1 MAVRAHAPRVLIVG
15 CGRIAGGFNEG
26 DETAVLTHV
35 VAYRRLNA
43 EIVGCVDVDGETA
56 SRFARRWSIPRAG
69 IDLAAMVHETQPEV
83 VSLCTPPDARLGPL
97 RLVLAAPSVRSVL
110 VEKPLALAVEEAL
123 QIRALAAASGRAVLV
138 NYFRAFD
145 PFYVEVERACRAGEF
160 GRLGMG
166 TALYYGDAVTNSSHL
181 LERLLAMLGP
191 PSSAR
196 RLGGDAR
203 QPTFELTWEG
213 ANVVVLPAIG
223 CRYSPIEMDLL
234 FESGRLRIVDS
245 EGRAERFEA
254 RPDPRYP
261 DFLNLVPVPLS
272 SPSAP
277 SPESMLG
284 SVRAALAAA
293 EEARPAGEPGSH
305 LTRAVDVVRV
315 LHEIEVG
322 RG

>member
-1 MAVRAHAPRVLIVG
+1 VG

-43 EIVGCVDVDGETA
+43 QIVGCVDVDGEAA
-56 SRFARRWSIPRAG
+56 SRFARRWSIPQAG
-69 IDLAAMVHETQPEV
+69 HDLAALVHETQPEV
-83 VSLCTPPDARLGPL
+83 VSLCTPPDSRLGPL
-97 RLVLAAPSVRSVL
+97 RVVLAAPSVRSVL
-110 VEKPLALAVEEAL
+110 VEKPLALTVEEAQ
-123 QIRALAAASGRAVLV
+123 QISALAAASGRAVLM

-160 GRLGMG
+160 GQFCMG
-166 TALYYGDAVTNSSHL
+166 TALYYGDAVTNASHV
-181 LERLLAMLGP
+181 LERLLAMFGP
-191 PSSAR
+191 PSAR

-203 QPTFELTWEG
+203 QPTFELTWKG
-213 ANVVVLPAIG
+213 TKVVVLPAIG

-261 DFLNLVPVPLS
+261 GFLNLVPVPLS
-272 SPSAP
+272 SPSAL

-284 SVRAALAAA
+284 AVRAALAAA

>member
-1 MAVRAHAPRVLIVG
+1 MTARARAPRVLIVG

-43 EIVGCVDVDGETA
+43 DIVGCVDVDGEAA

-69 IDLAAMVHETQPEV
+69 NDLAAVVHDAMPDV

-97 RLVLAAPSVRSVL
+97 RLVLGAPTVRSVL
-110 VEKPLALAVEEAL
+110 VEKPLALTVEEAQ
-123 QIRALAAASGRAVLV
+123 QISALAAASGRAVLV

-166 TALYYGDAVTNSSHL
+166 TALYYGDAMTNASHL
-181 LERLLAMLGP
+181 LERLVAMFGP
-191 PSSAR
+191 PSAAR
-196 RLGGDAR
+196 RLGGGAR
-203 QPTFELTWEG
+203 QPTFELAWE
-213 ANVVVLPAIG
+213 AAKMVVLPATG
-223 CRYSPIEMDLL
+223 CRYTPIEMDLL

-245 EGRAERFEA
+245 EGRAERFAA

-272 SPSAP
+272 PPSGP
-277 SPESMLG
+277 SPESILA
-284 SVRAALAAA
+284 SVRAALVAVEGAG
-293 EEARPAGEPGSH
+293 PVGEPGAY
-305 LTRAVDVVRV
+305 LTRAVDVIRV
-315 LHEIEVG
+315 LHDIEVG

>member
-1 MAVRAHAPRVLIVG
+1 VLIVG
-15 CGRIAGGFNEG
+15 CGRIAGGFNES
-26 DETAVLTHV
+26 DESAVLTHA

-43 EIVGCVDVDGETA
+43 DIVGCVDLDGEAA

-69 IDLAAMVHETQPEV
+69 NDLAALVHETQPEV
-83 VSLCTPPDARLGPL
+83 VSLCTPPGVRLGPL
-97 RLVLAAPSVRSVL
+97 RLVLAVPSVRSVL
-110 VEKPLALAVEEAL
+110 VEKPLALTVEEAQ
-123 QIRALAAASGRAVLV
+123 QIRALAAATGRAVLV

-145 PFYVEVERACRAGEF
+145 PFYVEVERACRAGE
-160 GRLGMG
+160 LGQFCLG
-166 TALYYGDAVTNSSHL
+166 TAFYYGDAVTNASHL
-181 LERLLAMLGP
+181 VERLLAMFGP

-203 QPTFELTWEG
+203 QPTFELAWEG
-213 ANVVVLPAIG
+213 ARVVFLAAIG
-223 CRYSPIEMDLL
+223 CHYSPIEMDLF

-245 EGRAERFEA
+245 EGRAERFAA
-254 RPDPRYP
+254 RPDRRYP
-261 DFLNLVPVPLS
+261 DFLNLAPVPLA

-277 SPESMLG
+277 SPDSMFG
-284 SVRAALAAA
+284 PVRAALAAA
-293 EEARPAGEPGSH
+293 EEARPAGESGTH